1 MSIDLNHRVV
11 VLGLLAVSAAAFTG
25 CDRQAPRHNRAI
37 DTTST
42 AHGGAYLRSVSDTLN
57 DLAGNVD
64 LELQPAQPILTASS
78 SADGKEVRATCTENP
93 NSPDGVNNYLVAADG
108 NANFRSIDVQPGDV
122 VRYYVNLDPESA
134 ERGMEQRTALELRVR
149 RLDPLNAENALI
161 IEGGLDAPATIPQR
175 IEIWRYSDKRMDAIR
190 TALNRY
196 VVLRRPPAGWEP
208 APDVGALQQ
217 IVERANQWVRG
228 QPPADKKWQADPMI
242 AELPSEVRLAK
253 GVAEAIAPENLRD
266 GNFAD
271 WEGRLLAQAAW
282 CRDIAQWARGKATSD
297 AEVAAA
303 LFDWTIRNVQLDR
316 GDSAITIHHP
326 WQALAYGHGTLAHRA
341 WVFVELCRQQ
351 QIDVALLRP
360 VGVDPAQAPLLIAVV
375 IDDSLQLFDA
385 KLGLPIRGK
394 ADGPATLADLA
405 EDDSLLRHLDVESEY
420 EYPATADQLKQ
431 VEAFIVASPLQLSR
445 RSELLEDALEGEDF
459 VKLAVDT
466 KPLVERLKKHAQV
479 KSVQLWPQPFQ
490 ALGDEWSMPQIED
503 DPTSQHRRRAA
514 EEFAPFAERPILW
527 KARLLHFQ
535 GNKDIRAEERNDPLA
550 EARQGHDDAAK
561 LYLDPSVR
569 PSNKTLAKLE
579 PAKQRVYSAA
589 KAAASYWLGLLS
601 YERGNFENA
610 LYWFDDR
617 TLEVAA
623 DGRWADGARYN
634 LARTHE
640 AMGNFE
646 EAAKV
651 LESDPKDSPQRHG
664 NLLRSRRAAEQAA
677 AAKTATSG

>member
-1 MSIDLNHRVV
+1 MSIAIKRRVIV
-11 VLGLLAVSAAAFTG
+11 FGLLAGSLAAFAG
-25 CDRQAPRHNRAI
+25 CDRQAPRHNRVI
-37 DTTST
+37 DTTSIS
-42 AHGGAYLRSVSDTLN
+42 HGGAYLRSVSDTLN

-93 NSPDGVNNYLVAADG
+93 NSPDGINNYLVAVDG
-108 NANFRSIDVQPGDV
+108 NANFRSIDVKPGDV

-175 IEIWRYSDKRMDAIR
+175 IEIWRFSDKRMDAIR

-228 QPPADKKWQADPMI
+228 QPPAERKWQPDPMI

-282 CRDIAQWARGKATSD
+282 CRDVAQWARGSATSD
-297 AEVAAA
+297 AEIAAA
-303 LFDWTIRNVQLDR
+303 LFDWSVRNVQLDR
-316 GDSAITIHHP
+316 GNNALTIHHP
-326 WQALAYGHGTLAHRA
+326 WQALAYGHGTPEHRA
-341 WVFVELCRQQ
+341 WVFAELCRQQ
-351 QIDVALLRP
+351 QIDVVLLRP
-360 VGVDPAQAPLLIAVV
+360 AGVDPSKAPLLIGVL
-375 IDDSLQLFDA
+375 IDDSLQLFDP
-385 KLGLPIRGK
+385 KLGLPLPGK
-394 ADGPATLADLA
+394 TDAPATLAELA
-405 EDDSLLRHLDVESEY
+405 EDDSLVRQLDVKGEY
-420 EYPATADQLKQ
+420 EYPATAAQLKQ
-431 VEAFIVASPLQLSR
+431 VEAFVVASPLQLSR
-445 RSELLEDALEGEDF
+445 RSELLEDALEGENF

-466 KPLVERLKKHAQV
+466 KPLVERLKEYPQV
-479 KSVQLWPQPFQ
+479 KSVALWPQPLQ
-490 ALGDEWSMPQIED
+490 ALADQWSMPQIED

-514 EEFAPFAERPILW
+514 DEFAPFAERPILW

-535 GNKDIRAEERNDPLA
+535 GNKEVRAEERNDPLA
-550 EARQGHDDAAK
+550 EARQGHGDAAK

-601 YERGNFENA
+601 YDRGNYENA

-617 TLEVAA
+617 TLDVAA

-634 LARTHE
+634 VARTHE
-640 AMGNFE
+640 ALGNFE

-651 LESDPKDSPQRHG
+651 LASDPKDAPQRHG
-664 NLLRSRRAAEQAA
+664 NLLRSRRLQEQAA
-677 AAKTATSG
+677 AAKTAARG